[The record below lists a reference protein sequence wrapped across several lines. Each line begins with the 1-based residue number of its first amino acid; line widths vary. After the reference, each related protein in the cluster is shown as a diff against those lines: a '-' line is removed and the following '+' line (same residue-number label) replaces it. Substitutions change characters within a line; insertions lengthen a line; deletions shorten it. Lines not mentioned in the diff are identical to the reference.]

1 MFLLNWILQNIFLLK
16 PNMYIGNIP
25 LAFLSFQTGDSTSF
39 HPGIQHSELH
49 LCAPESEIPAPSSFR
64 RFREGSPEY
73 FQYWLGSS
81 LCRSQ
86 EPQEQ
91 EGSQGQDS
99 ASGMLRAVLPHLSA
113 PLKHKYMNQRQ
124 DHSYKAY
131 FKGKPDPGQE
141 LQHKRVLKNMENKKT
156 QKFILKLLRK
166 KINIA
171 QLWHLTEEAF

>member
-1 MFLLNWILQNIFLLK
+1 MFLLNWMLQNIFLLK

-25 LAFLSFQTGDSTSF
+25 LAFLSFQSGDSTSF

-49 LCAPESEIPAPSSFR
+49 LCAPESEIPAPCSFR
-64 RFREGSPEY
+64 RYREGSPGY
-73 FQYWLGSS
+73 FQYWLGSA

-91 EGSQGQDS
+91 EGPQGQDS
-99 ASGMLRAVLPHLSA
+99 APGTLWAVLPHLSA
-113 PLKHKYMNQRQ
+113 PLKHKYMNQGQ

-131 FKGKPDPGQE
+131 FKGKLDPGQE
-141 LQHKRVLKNMENKKT
+141 LQHKRVLKTTENKKNT
-156 QKFILKLLRK
+156 ENYFKTFKEK
-166 KINIA
+166 NNIA